1 VSPIDD
7 YLAELRAALR
17 LRFLLRRRLLAEA
30 EAHLRESAEATGEH
44 EAVARFGDPGLVADE
59 LARAA
64 APAALVRASLL
75 LLGALA
81 LLVLPLYAI
90 PENTLPPARWAE
102 RPDYL
107 TWKLYASL
115 GTFGF
120 AVAAAVFALGT
131 AWRGWIR
138 LSLGGLGV
146 SAAALGASSAL
157 GAMLAV
163 QWAQAVPG
171 SGTTVALVL
180 PTTVVVVL
188 VATAAVAAGALY
200 ALPKSKRVAVRG

>member
-1 VSPIDD
+1 MSPIDA
-7 YLAELRAALR
+7 YLAELRAALG

-30 EAHLRESAEATGEH
+30 EAHLRESAEATSER
-44 EAVARFGDPGLVADE
+44 EAVARFGDPALVADE

-81 LLVLPLYAI
+81 FFVLPLYGI
-90 PENTLPPARWAE
+90 PENTLPPAPWDE

-107 TWKLYASL
+107 TWKLQASL
-115 GTFGF
+115 GAFGV
-120 AVAAAVFALGT
+120 AVIAAVFALAT
-131 AWRGWIR
+131 GWGGWVR
-138 LSLGGLGV
+138 VSLAGLGLAGAALGV
-146 SAAALGASSAL
+146 SAALAAV
-157 GAMLAV
+157 LAV

-180 PTTVVVVL
+180 PAILFVVTA
-188 VATAAVAAGALY
+188 ATAAVAAGALY
-200 ALPKSKRVAVRG
+200 ALPKSKRVAMRG